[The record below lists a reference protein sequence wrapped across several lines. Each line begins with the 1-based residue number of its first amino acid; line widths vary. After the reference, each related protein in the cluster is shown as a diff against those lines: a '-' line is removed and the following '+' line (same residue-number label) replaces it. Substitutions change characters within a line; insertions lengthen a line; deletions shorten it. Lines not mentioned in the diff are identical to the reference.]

1 MLFSDKSGVKWVV
14 VFLGN
19 PGEKY
24 ANTRHNAGFMA
35 ADILAKELGV
45 KINRIKFNALTAV
58 CSFGGEKLLLVKPQT
73 FMNLSGNSAGPA
85 AAYYKVPP
93 GRVIVVCDDVAIAQG
108 RLRIRVKGSSGGHN
122 GLKSIIAALGTEDFP
137 RIRIGVGEPDRSA
150 ESGDPMIDWVLGELR
165 GKDLEE
171 VGDACGR
178 AAKAVLSYVTEGPDR
193 AMSKY
198 NK

>member
-1 MLFSDKSGVKWVV
+1 MLFGDKSGVNWVI

-24 ANTRHNAGFMA
+24 AGTRHNAGFMA
-35 ADILAKELGV
+35 ADILAKELDV
-45 KINRIKFNALTAV
+45 KINRLKFNALTSV
-58 CSFGGEKLLLVKPQT
+58 CSYEGEKLLLVKPQT

-93 GRVIVVCDDVAIAQG
+93 ERVIVVCDDVAIAPG

-137 RIRIGVGEPDRSA
+137 RIRIGVGEPDRSG
-150 ESGDPMIDWVLGELR
+150 ESEDPMIDWVLGELR

-178 AAKAVLSYVTEGPDR
+178 AAKAVLSHVTEGPDR